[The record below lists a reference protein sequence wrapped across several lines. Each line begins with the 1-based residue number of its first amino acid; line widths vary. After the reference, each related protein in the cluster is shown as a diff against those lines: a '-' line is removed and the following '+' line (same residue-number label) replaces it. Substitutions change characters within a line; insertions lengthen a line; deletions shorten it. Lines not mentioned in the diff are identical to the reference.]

1 MKKNYK
7 APKTLIF
14 KAEIKHMIAAS
25 PFGSANDEYNS
36 SDTSYSNEGGSWFSE
51 D

>member
-7 APKTLIF
+7 APKTRIF
-14 KAEIKHMIAAS
+14 KAEIKHMIATS
-25 PFGSANDEYNS
+25 PFDSPNDSYNS
-36 SDTSYSNEGGSWFSE
+36 SDVSYSNEGGDWFSE